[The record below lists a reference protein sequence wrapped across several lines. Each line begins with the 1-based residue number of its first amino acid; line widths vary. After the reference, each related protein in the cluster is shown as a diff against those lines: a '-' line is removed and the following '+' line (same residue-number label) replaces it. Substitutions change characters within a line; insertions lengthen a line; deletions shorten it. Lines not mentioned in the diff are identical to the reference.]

1 MSCQAQRWLSSRH
14 RDMDVPGFTG
24 EAYQRWP
31 HGLAFYYSASSMRA
45 FRALQVNAGDGVVQG
60 LRRTQRGD
68 GSWINP
74 ENLVKEDDPLIATPF
89 AIRALVSGEARK

>member
-1 MSCQAQRWLSSRH
+1 VVAAQRWLASHH

-31 HGLAFYYSASSMRA
+31 RGLAYYYSASSTRA
-45 FRALQVNAGDGVVQG
+45 FRELRVDAGAGVAQG
-60 LRRTQRGD
+60 LQRTQRGD
-68 GSWINP
+68 GSWSNP

-89 AIRALVSGEARK
+89 AIRALLQGQ